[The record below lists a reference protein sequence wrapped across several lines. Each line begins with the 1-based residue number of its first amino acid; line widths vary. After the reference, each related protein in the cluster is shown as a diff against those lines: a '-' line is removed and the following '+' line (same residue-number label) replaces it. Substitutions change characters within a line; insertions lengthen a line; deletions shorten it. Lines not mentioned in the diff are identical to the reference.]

1 MATVFQPVAQPLT
14 VTTTRPDTNFQWTNN
29 NQPQVHNANAPA
41 GNLARIGSYFCG
53 PHQKLGA
60 RCRMCEDGGCEW
72 KAIFDPIGLAN
83 PNIPPLRSYGE
94 MLTDKY
100 GPPQRPWQEAGPPQS
115 NDNRRF
121 NNNNGRYRR
130 PPQNQ
135 YTNGNGS
142 NNVQY
147 HPPPPQNNLN
157 SQLQQAAPAVASGS
171 GNA

>member
-14 VTTTRPDTNFQWTNN
+14 VTTTRPDTNFQQTNN
-29 NQPQVHNANAPA
+29 NQPQAHNANAPA
-41 GNLARIGSYFCG
+41 GNLARIGPYFCG
-53 PHQKLGA
+53 PHHRL
-60 RCRMCEDGGCEW
+60 CEDGGCEW
-72 KAIFDPIGLAN
+72 KAVFDPIGLAN

-100 GPPQRPWQEAGPPQS
+100 GPPQRPWNEAGPPQS

-121 NNNNGRYRR
+121 NNNNGGYRR

-135 YTNGNGS
+135 YNNGNGG

-147 HPPPPQNNLN
+147 HPPPPQNNSN
-157 SQLQQAAPAVASGS
+157 SQPQQAAPAVASGS
-171 GNA
+171 GTA